1 MKQGEVKMKKSEMIY
16 DIKDLNGNVGKNAY
30 LLIVDD
36 ILIGSTR
43 KSDINDYLADENPLL
58 APENYDQNDV
68 MLLYGLVLN
77 IKELPYELP
86 KELEKNNIWVFQ
98 KVQAS
103 ALLGM
108 VECEIVLDMQEATEV
123 IEKCIAT
130 EHTDID
136 DFAIII
142 GYEMDLII
150 QIKPGTFQINARHIF

>member
-1 MKQGEVKMKKSEMIY
+1 MRESEMIY

-30 LLIVDD
+30 LLIIDD

-43 KSDINDYLADENPLL
+43 KSDINDYLAGENPML

-68 MLLYGLVLN
+68 ILLYGLVLN

-86 KELEKNNIWVFQ
+86 KELEKNDIWVFQ

-108 VECEIVLDMQEATEV
+108 VAYEVVSDMQEATEV
-123 IEKCIAT
+123 IEKYIVA
-130 EHTDID
+130 EHTDIN

-142 GYEMDLII
+142 GREMDLII
-150 QIKPGTFQINARHIF
+150 QIKPGIFKIDARHIF